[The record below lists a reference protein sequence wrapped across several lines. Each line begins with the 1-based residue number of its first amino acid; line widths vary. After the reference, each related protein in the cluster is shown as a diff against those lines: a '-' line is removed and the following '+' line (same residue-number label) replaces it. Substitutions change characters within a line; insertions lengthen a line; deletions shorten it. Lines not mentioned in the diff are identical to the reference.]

1 MDRQNSG
8 ITGSSKIRGL
18 IAVVWTIFSTTIYG
32 LICIV
37 VSFFSR
43 KTARLFVRF
52 WNDQILGVAGIK
64 VIVNGKEKLDKNKR
78 YVFISNHQSGLDIPI
93 LFKGISENICFI
105 AKKELFMI
113 PVFGWGL
120 YSTGH
125 IWIDRGNARKAH
137 RSIENA
143 VKRLKK
149 DNVSLILF
157 PEGTRS
163 SDGKVAPFKQGSFS
177 LALKAGVSVVPVGI
191 RGAVDLLPKK
201 SIFVNQGTVCLDICD
216 PVEITPDMSKASLAE
231 MFQKIIKETV
241 ER

>member
-1 MDRQNSG
+1 MDRQD
-8 ITGSSKIRGL
+8 GSLKIGSTVRGL
-18 IAVVWTIFSTTIYG
+18 IVIIWTVFSTIAYG
-32 LICIV
+32 FVCIP
-37 VSFFSR
+37 VSLVSR
-43 KTARLFVRF
+43 KLGRLIALV
-52 WNDQILGVAGIK
+52 WNQHLLSVAGIK
-64 VIVNGKEKLDKNKR
+64 VVVKGKEKLDKKQR

-93 LFKGISENICFI
+93 LYNGLSEKICFI

-120 YSTGH
+120 YFVGH

-163 SDGKVAPFKQGSFS
+163 KDGKVAPFKQGSFA
-177 LALKAGVSVVPVGI
+177 LAQKAGVSVVPI
-191 RGAVDLLPKK
+191 AITGALGLLPKH
-201 SIFVNQGTVCLDICD
+201 SMFVNPGVVYLEIGD
-216 PVEITPDMSKASLAE
+216 PIEVTPDMTKAE
-231 MFQKIIKETV
+231 MAEKFHQIIRDAV
-241 ER
+241 EG

>member
-1 MDRQNSG
+1 M
-8 ITGSSKIRGL
+8 SKKLARI
-18 IAVVWTIFSTTIYG
+18 IARI
-32 LICIV
+32 
-37 VSFFSR
+37 
-43 KTARLFVRF
+43 
-52 WNDQILGVAGIK
+52 WNQHLMGVAGIK
-64 VIVNGKEKLDKNKR
+64 VVVTGKEKLDPKKR

-93 LFKGISENICFI
+93 LYIGLSEKISFI

-120 YSTGH
+120 YFVGH

-163 SDGKVAPFKQGSFS
+163 KDGKVAPFKQGAFA
-177 LALKAGVSVVPVGI
+177 LAQKAGVSVVPVAI
-191 RGAVDLLPKK
+191 TGALGLLPKH
-201 SIFVNQGTVCLDICD
+201 SVFVNPGEVHLKIGD
-216 PVEITPDMSKASLAE
+216 PVEIKTDMTKSEMAE
-231 MFQKIIKETV
+231 KFHQIIKDAV
-241 ER
+241 EG